1 MGLVQRLDTL
11 DASKCR
17 ISEER
22 FARLKKAGE
31 TFGEQKMISMNSLI
45 NRLRD
50 TINQK
55 LLPTIEDN
63 DIDSQ
68 LDLEGNH
75 D

>member
-11 DASKCR
+11 DVSTCR

-22 FARLKKAGE
+22 FSRLKKAGE
-31 TFGEQKMISMNSLI
+31 VFGEHKMIIMNSLF
-45 NRLRD
+45 NRLKD
-50 TINQK
+50 LVNQK
-55 LLPTIEDN
+55 LVPIIEDN

-68 LDLEGNH
+68 LDLEGHH